1 MISWFASMNTSQCRQ
16 DCRIRGSA
24 SVAIRR
30 RWKLN
35 QLANT
40 KTHSGLEQYYSLK
53 AFFFVFV
60 QEEGF
65 QVRTA
70 LSLFTLKG
78 FLMLFANFLLLI
90 CLTCTRPSWT
100 CKDWANCELCKKPVR
115 NSPIRNVHIY
125 PCDSAGYQN
134 ELLCTTGVIRR
145 QTILMVQSMH
155 GCNVGYLLSV

>member
-1 MISWFASMNTSQCRQ
+1 MNTCQCRQ

-35 QLANT
+35 QLANI

-53 AFFFVFV
+53 AFFFVVV

-70 LSLFTLKG
+70 LSLFTQ
-78 FLMLFANFLLLI
+78 FERLFNALCQL
-90 CLTCTRPSWT
+90 PSV
-100 CKDWANCELCKKPVR
+100 DM
-115 NSPIRNVHIY
+115 S
-125 PCDSAGYQN
+125 
-134 ELLCTTGVIRR
+134 
-145 QTILMVQSMH
+145 
-155 GCNVGYLLSV
+155 YLHPTVMNM

>member
-1 MISWFASMNTSQCRQ
+1 MNTSQCRQ

-53 AFFFVFV
+53 AFFFVVV

-78 FLMLFANFLLLI
+78 FLMLFANFLLLQVMSN
-90 CLTCTRPSWT
+90 LHPTVMNT
-100 CKDWANCELCKKPVR
+100 
-115 NSPIRNVHIY
+115 
-125 PCDSAGYQN
+125 
-134 ELLCTTGVIRR
+134 
-145 QTILMVQSMH
+145 
-155 GCNVGYLLSV
+155 